1 MFTNRLSI
9 ISNENWIRLA
19 FNRLVLLGFLGS
31 DFLITIALHQ
41 AFRHW
46 HCCRVYFTFLKF
58 LSELRM
64 APRAKSNANVFNFIL
79 DLNADFGEYFPLI
92 DAQARRVFNFH
103 LAVH

>member
-1 MFTNRLSI
+1 
-9 ISNENWIRLA
+9 
-19 FNRLVLLGFLGS
+19 
-31 DFLITIALHQ
+31 
-41 AFRHW
+41 
-46 HCCRVYFTFLKF
+46 
-58 LSELRM
+58 M